1 MQKVTI
7 TIKDD
12 SKLKALIQFLREID
26 FVEISRAEK
35 SRNIYRN
42 RKFDELFGIWKDR
55 SISISDLRKQAWE
68 RNP

>member
-26 FVEISRAEK
+26 FVEISRDEK
-35 SRNIYRN
+35 SRNVYRDK
-42 RKFDELFGIWKDR
+42 KFDELFGIWKDR
-55 SISISDLRKQAWE
+55 SISISDLRKKAW
-68 RNP
+68 